1 MLSTPHHHRAPQL
14 AIWLMADSMEIFEY
28 TDILFM
34 ANLDQG
40 PKLLKAEGCAK
51 ACSARPNC
59 AGFSLTMD
67 ENCWLKK
74 GGGRPRLAR
83 NFAVTSALKRRNGIL
98 QSFDAPAVDVCG
110 APLAEKLLPTFTKEG
125 APLNQD
131 DPNQSSN
138 GDKKMKKM
146 VIGIMTAYR
155 KYDNFMPRARQ
166 IRDESSEHATA
177 MVHQSS
183 LIDSCT

>member
-83 NFAVTSALKRRNGIL
+83 NFAVTSALKRRNGIM

-138 GDKKMKKM
+138 GDKKNEENGDWNHDSVSK
-146 VIGIMTAYR
+146 I
-155 KYDNFMPRARQ
+155 RQ
-166 IRDESSEHATA
+166 FHATGPA
-177 MVHQSS
+177 NTGRILGACNRDGAPEFV
-183 LIDSCT
+183 D